1 MLTGIILAS
10 GFSRRFN
17 GDKLTFMVQ
26 GKSIIACV
34 VENCLESRLDEII
47 VIYRSDEVYEVLRD
61 YNIKLLRNENAQ
73 EGMAAGMRL
82 GVEKASKNADGYMV
96 FMGDQ
101 ILFGSSDTDRM
112 IDAFMKH
119 GKIIAASYE
128 GKRRNPVI
136 FPSSYRDK
144 ILSIHGDEGGRSI
157 LKNEG
162 KDIVLVE
169 YEAIKSLDI
178 DRAEDVDS
186 ILKHL
191 KKRDIQDV

>member
-17 GDKLTFMVQ
+17 GDKLTYMVK
-26 GKSIIACV
+26 GKSIVAHV
-34 VENCLESRLDEII
+34 VENCLNSRLDEII
-47 VIYRSDEVYEVLRD
+47 VIYRNDEVYELLMN
-61 YNIKLLRNENAQ
+61 YNIKIFRNENAQ

-82 GVEKASKNADGYMV
+82 GVENASYNSEGYMI

-101 ILFGSSDTDRM
+101 ILFLSSDIDKM
-112 IDAFMKH
+112 IDVFEKQ
-119 GKIIAASYE
+119 GKISAASYD

-157 LKNEG
+157 LKNEED
-162 KDIVLVE
+162 DIVLVE
-169 YEAIKSLDI
+169 FENIKSFDI
-178 DRAEDVDS
+178 DRTVDVNT
-186 ILKHL
+186 ILKYL
-191 KKRDIQDV
+191 EKSEK